1 MTVERDDSR
10 LRGTLFMPC
19 VLDRL
24 TDLNPETRVERF
36 SRGVS
41 ISALRRSVLENVSLI
56 LNSRSHPGAEAWG
69 GDAEVSSSVLGLG
82 LSDFCGST
90 GGLVRRERLR
100 EEIVRQLRTFEPR
113 FLPDSVRVDFTGEHV
128 TDGGV
133 LEMEVRAII
142 SVAPLKEE
150 LVFRARLNMETGE
163 SAVVTS
169 EDR

>member
-36 SRGVS
+36 SRGISV
-41 ISALRRSVLENVSLI
+41 SALRRSVLENVSLI
-56 LNSRSHPGAEAWG
+56 LNSRSHPDAEAWG
-69 GDAEVSSSVLGLG
+69 GDESVSASVLGLG
-82 LSDFCGST
+82 LPDFCGSS
-90 GGLVRRERLR
+90 GSLERKDRMRRE
-100 EEIVRQLRTFEPR
+100 IIHQLRTFEPR
-113 FLPDSVRVDFTGEHV
+113 FAPDSIRVDFTGERV
-128 TDGGV
+128 SDGGV
-133 LEMEVRAII
+133 LEMEVRATI